1 MNKETNYEHY
11 QNEIIKG
18 LLASGSCKF
27 KKRYILKPGEC
38 SVLACSECEAK
49 TEKWLEALYEEPRV
63 EIDWEKVPVDTPV
76 YVSDYNEY
84 PNEKSIYRYFS
95 GYFKNNQEPFEVWD
109 EGKASFT
116 TSITISYKYCSLAR
130 KEDIEKYQK
139 E

>member
-18 LLASGSCKF
+18 LSCKF

-38 SVLACSECEAK
+38 SVLSCSNCEAK
-49 TEKWLEALYEEPRV
+49 TKKWLDAQYEEPKV

-84 PNEKSIYRYFS
+84 PNEKSISRYFS
-95 GYFKNNQEPFEVWD
+95 GYFKNNEEPFEVWN

-116 TSITISYKYCSLAR
+116 TSQIISYKYCSLAR
-130 KEDIEKYQK
+130 KEDIEKYKK